1 MILKGSQRSGGVQLA
16 HHLMNTHD
24 NDRVAVHDVR
34 GFMADNLLGAFKEAY
49 AVAKGTRCTQYL
61 FSLSLNPPE
70 KARVSIA
77 EFEAAISNI
86 EQKLKLQNHPRAI
99 VFHEKEGR
107 RHAHVVWSRIDPM
120 TMKAQRMSHFK
131 TKLRDISRELYLEH
145 GWKLPDGYID
155 ENKRDPLNYG
165 FAEYHQAKRQNI
177 DPKQL
182 KELLLDCWQKSDS
195 KSAFVNALE
204 EYSLFLARGDRRG
217 FVAVDHTGEVYS
229 LSRWLGIK
237 SKDLKA
243 RLGNQADL
251 PSVAEVLAKLKA
263 KQGDD
268 YQSRI
273 AKAASPFSDDL
284 AAFEAK
290 REKLKRDFADHK
302 SEMALRHKAELRD
315 LYSQLPLHPKSRF
328 QAKWQSVSGFAR
340 QHREQIFVSIRNFKA
355 RHSSETHD
363 LWDRHLARTRQL
375 YKEKHHIVGRKSLAD
390 RLLRKELGSYFK
402 YHTAEVLLLK
412 SAGNNPDLRKE
423 LSERNAKILLHNSV
437 FIPERLTDHQSVFRK
452 RDIAREL
459 TRYIDDA
466 DDFQTVLHGVLSDKE
481 LVRLQEEGSAN
492 SQEYFSTASMIRTE
506 REMMDGATALYQN
519 KSHGVHPDFVSKA
532 IAEQNKELKAK
543 FDGKLSSEQVTAIKH
558 ITGSERLSTLIG
570 YAGAGKSTALKAAR
584 EAWEAQGYKVHG
596 AALAGKA
603 AEGLEKSSGI
613 QSRTLHSYQY
623 RWQHNMEK
631 LNANDV
637 FVIDE
642 AGMVGSKQMNFFI
655 QAVQKAGAK
664 IVLVGDS
671 SQLQPIAAGGAFTA
685 ISEISNPAKIT
696 EIRRQTQEWQR
707 QASLDFVSGN
717 IETALKAYGEEGCI
731 KTADSDVSAMET
743 LIKDYVTD
751 LKNDPNNQS
760 SRLILAHR
768 RKDVAKL
775 NSLVRKSL
783 IANGDLKNEHQI
795 ETANGIKKFASGDRI
810 LFTKNDN
817 DLGVKN
823 GTLGTVIKTNE
834 HSITVQPDDEKAV
847 PIIVDLKSYD
857 SLDHGY
863 AVTIHKSQGATVDK
877 TWLFATK
884 TMDQHLMYVAGTRH
898 TTDLKIHAEESYEIC
913 QLHKTQNKPV
923 STDYIGVTRKHLP
936 SVNLLKRRLK
946 MRN

>member
-77 EFEAAISNI
+77 EFEAAISDI

-107 RHAHVVWSRIDPM
+107 RHAHVVWSRINPA

-131 TKLRDISRELYLEH
+131 SKLRDMSRELYLEH
-145 GWKLPDGYID
+145 GWKLPDGYLD
-155 ENKRDPLNYG
+155 ENNRDPLNYG
-165 FAEYHQAKRQNI
+165 YTEYHQAKRQNI

-182 KELLLDCWQKSDS
+182 KALLLDCWQKSDS
-195 KSAFVNALE
+195 KSAFVNALVE
-204 EYSLFLARGDRRG
+204 HCLYLARGDRRG

-229 LSRWLGIK
+229 LSRWLDIK

-263 KQGDD
+263 KQGND
-268 YQSRI
+268 YQSKI
-273 AKAASPFSDDL
+273 TEAISPFSDDM

-302 SEMALRHKAELRD
+302 TKMALRHKAELRD
-315 LYSQLPLHPKSRF
+315 LYSQFSLHPKSRF
-328 QAKWQSVSGFAR
+328 QAKWQFVSGFTNK
-340 QHREQIFVSIRNFKA
+340 HREQIQSEIRNLKS
-355 RHSSETHD
+355 RHTDEQHD
-363 LWDRHLARTRQL
+363 LWDRHLASTRQL
-375 YKEKHHIVGRKSLAD
+375 YKEKHHLLGRKSLAD
-390 RLLRKELGSYFK
+390 KLLRKELRSYFK
-402 YHTAEVLLLK
+402 HHTAELLPLK
-412 SAGNNPDLRKE
+412 SADDNPDLRKE
-423 LSERNAKILLHNSV
+423 LSERNAEILLNNSA

-459 TRYIDDA
+459 TKYIDDA
-466 DDFQTVLHGVLSDKE
+466 HDFQTVLHGVLSENE
-481 LVRLQEEGSAN
+481 LVRLQEKGSSN
-492 SQEYFSTASMIRTE
+492 SQEYFSTRSMIRTE
-506 REMMDGATALYQN
+506 REMMDGATTLYEN
-519 KSHGVHPDFVSKA
+519 KSHGVHPGFVSQA
-532 IAEQNKELKAK
+532 ITEQNKELKTK
-543 FDGKLSSEQVTAIKH
+543 FGGKLSTEQVVAIQH

-570 YAGAGKSTALKAAR
+570 YAGAGKSTALEAAR

-613 QSRTLHSYQY
+613 HSRTLHSYQY

-642 AGMVGSKQMNFFI
+642 AGMVGSRQMNFFI
-655 QAVQKAGAK
+655 QEVQKAGAK

-671 SQLQPIAAGGAFTA
+671 GQLQPIAAGGAFTA
-685 ISEISNPAKIT
+685 ISEITNPAKIT
-696 EIRRQTQEWQR
+696 EIRRQSQEWQR
-707 QASLDFVSGN
+707 EASHNYATGN
-717 IETALKAYGEEGCI
+717 IEAALKAYNDQGCV
-731 KTADSDVSAMET
+731 KTADSEASAMKA
-743 LIKDYVTD
+743 LVKNYVAD
-751 LKNDPNNQS
+751 LNNNTSDQS
-760 SRLILAHR
+760 SCLILAHR

-775 NSLVRKSL
+775 NAEVRKSL
-783 IANGDLKNEHQI
+783 ISDGNIKDEQKY
-795 ETANGIKKFASGDRI
+795 ETANGSKKFATGDRI
-810 LFTKNDN
+810 LFKKNDSN
-817 DLGVKN
+817 LGVKN
-823 GTLGTVIKTNE
+823 GTLGTVLKTNS
-834 HSITVQPDDEKAV
+834 HSITIQPDDKKAM
-847 PIIVDLKSYD
+847 PIVVDLESYN

-877 TWLFATK
+877 TWLFATQ

-898 TTDLKIHAEESYEIC
+898 KDKLEIFCKDDYENLSGKFHRSKNTTLEFQKAGI
-913 QLHKTQNKPV
+913 NK
-923 STDYIGVTRKHLP
+923 YKRKQITRWHLY
-936 SVNLLKRRLK
+936 
-946 MRN
+946 

>member
-34 GFMADNLLGAFKEAY
+34 GFMADNLHGAFKEAY

-86 EQKLKLQNHPRAI
+86 EEKLKLKNYPRAI

-107 RHAHVVWSRIDPM
+107 RHAHVVWSRINPA

-145 GWKLPDGYID
+145 GWKLPDGYVD
-155 ENKRDPLNYG
+155 ENKRNTLNYG
-165 FAEYHQAKRQNI
+165 YTEYHQAKKQNI

-182 KELLLDCWQKSDS
+182 KGLLLDCWQKSDS

-204 EYSLFLARGDRRG
+204 EHCLFLARGDRRG
-217 FVAVDHTGEVYS
+217 FVAVDHKAQIYS

-251 PSVAEVLAKLKA
+251 PSVAEVLAKLKT

-268 YQSRI
+268 YQSKI
-273 AKAASPFSDDL
+273 TEAISPFSDDL

-290 REKLKRDFADHK
+290 REKLKHNFAAHQ

-340 QHREQIFVSIRNFKA
+340 QHREQILVSIRNLKA
-355 RHSSETHD
+355 RHSNEAHD

-375 YKEKHHIVGRKSLAD
+375 YKEKHHIIGPKNLAH

-402 YHTAEVLLLK
+402 YHTDELLPLK
-412 SAGNNPDLRKE
+412 SASDNRDLKKE
-423 LSERNAKILLHNSV
+423 LSECNAEILLHNSAFV
-437 FIPERLTDHQSVFRK
+437 PERLTDHQSVFRE

-459 TRYIDDA
+459 GKYIDDPH
-466 DDFQTVLHGVLSDKE
+466 DFQTVLHGVLSDKE
-481 LVRLQEEGSAN
+481 LVRLQEKGRAN
-492 SQEYFSTASMIRTE
+492 SQEYFSTRSMIKTE

-532 IAEQNKELKAK
+532 IAGQNKELKTK
-543 FDGKLSSEQVTAIKH
+543 FGGKLSSEQVVAIQH
-558 ITGSERLSTLIG
+558 ITDSKRLSTLIG

-584 EAWEAQGYKVHG
+584 EAWEEQGYKVHG

-631 LNANDV
+631 LKANDV

-655 QAVQKAGAK
+655 QEIQKAGAK
-664 IVLVGDS
+664 IVLIGDS
-671 SQLQPIAAGGAFTA
+671 GQLQPIAAGGAFTA

-707 QASLDFVSGN
+707 QASLDFATGN
-717 IETALKAYGEEGCI
+717 IETALKAYDDQGYI
-731 KTADSDVSAMET
+731 NTAHSESAAMET
-743 LIKDYVTD
+743 LVENYVAD
-751 LKNDPNNQS
+751 LRNDSNNQI

-775 NSLVRKSL
+775 NAAIRKSL
-783 IANGDLKNEHQI
+783 IANGTLKDERKY
-795 ETANGIKKFASGDRI
+795 ETANEKKKFASGDRI

-823 GTLGTVIKTNE
+823 GTLGTVLKTNE
-834 HSITVQPDDEKAV
+834 RSITVQPDGEHAK
-847 PIIVDLKSYD
+847 PIVVDLEAYN

-863 AVTIHKSQGATVDK
+863 AVTVHKSQGATVDK
-877 TWLFATK
+877 TWLFATH
-884 TMDQHLMYVAGTRH
+884 TMDQNLMYVAGTRH
-898 TTDLKIHAEESYEIC
+898 KNECKIFRILNGSNLPAIIQKPKITTSKY
-913 QLHKTQNKPV
+913 HKANIYHLDSNRKATKFL
-923 STDYIGVTRKHLP
+923 TR
-936 SVNLLKRRLK
+936 N
-946 MRN
+946 